1 MIKQEYHTYTVKVD
15 EETCV
20 GCGSCVK
27 VCGMGV
33 LEMGEKGPV
42 LAHPE
47 QCIGCTHCTA
57 VCPTR
62 AMHAV
67 KRPNAPADQPEP
79 VPTEDY
85 GDKNPFMPLE
95 DIALHVSARRSIRHF
110 KPEAPSR
117 EVLDSVIQ
125 ACRYAPTAC
134 NFRKLRYAVIRE
146 PEHIKTLRE
155 MLEKVVPA
163 TLTLMPAPALLLIIN
178 DLPLDFAHDTTI
190 AATTFDLVARS
201 VGIGSTFAGIVR
213 RAILQSED
221 IRKYLADVCG
231 IKDLDGHYFQAL
243 YLGYPSDDV
252 TFLRPAV
259 RDPAK
264 VTWA

>member
-1 MIKQEYHTYTVKVD
+1 MLNVTTDTYMVEID
-15 EETCV
+15 SDLCCM
-20 GCGSCVK
+20 CGSCVN
-27 VCGMGV
+27 VCPCGK
-33 LEMGEKGPV
+33 LELGDSCAVKKEEARC
-42 LAHPE
+42 L
-47 QCIGCTHCTA
+47 GCTQCTA

-62 AMHAV
+62 AIHAV
-67 KRPNAPADQPEP
+67 KRPTAPADQPEP